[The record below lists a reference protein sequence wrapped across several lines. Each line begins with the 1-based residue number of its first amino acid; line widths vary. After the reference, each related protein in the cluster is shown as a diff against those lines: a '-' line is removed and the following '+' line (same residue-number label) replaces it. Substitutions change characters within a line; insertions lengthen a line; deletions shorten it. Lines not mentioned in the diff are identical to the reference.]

1 MGGGALPVALNKKY
15 KKVYLLFGKENEYLN
30 KDSPGF
36 SDFGGGEKPGESALD
51 TALREGCE
59 ELNGF
64 FGCEGEIKR
73 LIKENLVTSLNH
85 DSYTTFLFEIE
96 YDDNLPY
103 YFNNN
108 YKFLKNHVNKLVRHS
123 TNGLFEKSV
132 IKWMT
137 FDDLRKER
145 DTFRSYYRN
154 VVDVILENEDDIVR
168 KLKGL
173 KTSMT
178 RTKTMTR
185 TPTIRTPTM
194 RTPTVRTPTV
204 RTITIRTPTRTPTT
218 RTPTK
223 TITTRTPTR
232 TPTARTPTVRTPT
245 KTITTRTPTTRTP
258 TTRTPTT
265 RTPTTRTPTT
275 RTPTVRTPT
284 VRTITI
290 RTRNPTTRTITTRT
304 PTTKTFKKTTNRY
317 NNYKYDAQDSKTVSI
332 KSKSKSKSK
341 SKNSHFKKK
350 KTKTKKNKKWFDT
363 LW

>member
-1 MGGGALPVALNKKY
+1 MGGGALPIAFNKKD

-85 DSYTTFLFEIE
+85 ERYTTFLFEIE
-96 YDDNLPY
+96 YDENLPY

-108 YKFLKNHVNKLVRHS
+108 YKFLKSHVNKLVRHA

-137 FDDLRKER
+137 FDDLRNER
-145 DTFRSYYRN
+145 GSFRSYYRN

-168 KLKGL
+168 KVKG
-173 KTSMT
+173 SGT
-178 RTKTMTR
+178 RT
-185 TPTIRTPTM
+185 TPTTATTTTVPAT
-194 RTPTVRTPTV
+194 TTVRTV
-204 RTITIRTPTRTPTT
+204 TI

-223 TITTRTPTR
+223 TILKTPK
-232 TPTARTPTVRTPT
+232 TVKSKSRSRSRSRSRSKMDTM
-245 KTITTRTPTTRTP
+245 KT
-258 TTRTPTT
+258 
-265 RTPTTRTPTT
+265 
-275 RTPTVRTPT
+275 
-284 VRTITI
+284 
-290 RTRNPTTRTITTRT
+290 N
-304 PTTKTFKKTTNRY
+304 TNRY
-317 NNYKYDAQDSKTVSI
+317 NNYKYDSDSDDDDDSNDD
-332 KSKSKSKSK
+332 SD
-341 SKNSHFKKK
+341 KKK
-350 KTKTKKNKKWFDT
+350 ISSKGNKKRKTTKQNKKWFDIF
-363 LW
+363 

>member
-1 MGGGALPVALNKKY
+1 MGGGALPIALNKKD

-96 YDDNLPY
+96 YDENLPY

-145 DTFRSYYRN
+145 RSFRSYYRN
-154 VVDVILENEDDIVR
+154 VVDVILENEDDIMR

-173 KTSMT
+173 KTVTATPTTRVKTMT
-178 RTKTMTR
+178 RTPTTRTVTRTITRTMTRTPTTKTMTR
-185 TPTIRTPTM
+185 TPTTKTM
-194 RTPTVRTPTV
+194 
-204 RTITIRTPTRTPTT
+204 TRTPTT
-218 RTPTK
+218 K
-223 TITTRTPTR
+223 TMTRTM
-232 TPTARTPTVRTPT
+232 
-245 KTITTRTPTTRTP
+245 
-258 TTRTPTT
+258 
-265 RTPTTRTPTT
+265 
-275 RTPTVRTPT
+275 
-284 VRTITI
+284 
-290 RTRNPTTRTITTRT
+290 TRT

-317 NNYKYDAQDSKTVSI
+317 NNYKYDAQDAKTVSI
-332 KSKSKSKSK
+332 KSKSKSK

-350 KTKTKKNKKWFDT
+350 KTKKNKKWFDT

>member
-1 MGGGALPVALNKKY
+1 MGGGALPIALNKKD

-85 DSYTTFLFEIE
+85 DRYTTFLFEIE

-108 YKFLKNHVNKLVRHS
+108 YKFLKSHVNKLVRHS

-145 DTFRSYYRN
+145 SSFRSYYRN

-168 KLKGL
+168 KLKGSRVA
-173 KTSMT
+173 TATATATATTTTETASPI
-178 RTKTMTR
+178 TKTATVSTLSKTR
-185 TPTIRTPTM
+185 TPSKTVTIRTLT
-194 RTPTVRTPTV
+194 TKN
-204 RTITIRTPTRTPTT
+204 RTPTT
-218 RTPTK
+218 RTP
-223 TITTRTPTR
+223 
-232 TPTARTPTVRTPT
+232 
-245 KTITTRTPTTRTP
+245 
-258 TTRTPTT
+258 
-265 RTPTTRTPTT
+265 
-275 RTPTVRTPT
+275 
-284 VRTITI
+284 
-290 RTRNPTTRTITTRT
+290 
-304 PTTKTFKKTTNRY
+304 TTNRY
-317 NNYKYDAQDSKTVSI
+317 NNYKYDTRDSKSVSG
-332 KSKSKSKSK
+332 
-341 SKNSHFKKK
+341 KNKHLKKK
-350 KTKTKKNKKWFDT
+350 KTKKNKKWFDN

>member
-1 MGGGALPVALNKKY
+1 MGGGALPIALNKKD

-96 YDDNLPY
+96 YDENLPY

-145 DTFRSYYRN
+145 ASFRSYYRN
-154 VVDVILENEDDIVR
+154 VVDVILENEDDIMR

-173 KTSMT
+173 KTVTATPTT
-178 RTKTMTR
+178 RVKTMTR
-185 TPTIRTPTM
+185 TPTTRTVTRTPTK
-194 RTPTVRTPTV
+194 
-204 RTITIRTPTRTPTT
+204 TITT

-223 TITTRTPTR
+223 TITTRTPT
-232 TPTARTPTVRTPT
+232 T
-245 KTITTRTPTTRTP
+245 KTMTRTMTV
-258 TTRTPTT
+258 
-265 RTPTTRTPTT
+265 

-284 VRTITI
+284 VRT
-290 RTRNPTTRTITTRT
+290 PM
-304 PTTKTFKKTTNRY
+304 TKTFKKTTNRY
-317 NNYKYDAQDSKTVSI
+317 NNYKYDAQDAKTVSI
-332 KSKSKSKSK
+332 KSK

-350 KTKTKKNKKWFDT
+350 KTKKNKKWFDT

>member
-1 MGGGALPVALNKKY
+1 LNKKD

-96 YDDNLPY
+96 YDENLPY

-145 DTFRSYYRN
+145 ASFRSYYRN
-154 VVDVILENEDDIVR
+154 VVDVILENEDDIMR

-173 KTSMT
+173 KTVTATPTT
-178 RTKTMTR
+178 RVKTMTR
-185 TPTIRTPTM
+185 TPTTRTVTRTPTK
-194 RTPTVRTPTV
+194 
-204 RTITIRTPTRTPTT
+204 TITT

-223 TITTRTPTR
+223 TITTRTPT
-232 TPTARTPTVRTPT
+232 T
-245 KTITTRTPTTRTP
+245 KTMTRTM
-258 TTRTPTT
+258 
-265 RTPTTRTPTT
+265 
-275 RTPTVRTPT
+275 TVRTPT
-284 VRTITI
+284 VRT
-290 RTRNPTTRTITTRT
+290 PM
-304 PTTKTFKKTTNRY
+304 TKTFKKTTNRY
-317 NNYKYDAQDSKTVSI
+317 NNYKYDAQDAKTVSI
-332 KSKSKSKSK
+332 KSKSKSK

-350 KTKTKKNKKWFDT
+350 KTKKNKNWFDT